1 MGIVKKENQVFF
13 DDKMQSRKNYL
24 FLTRYNNHL
33 NEVYNINRQPMLM
46 LDYFL
51 SAQPQLTPLQLTN
64 LHQSTIN
71 LHTLLCDNC
80 QPLNMRFV
88 IYV

>member
-1 MGIVKKENQVFF
+1 
-13 DDKMQSRKNYL
+13 
-24 FLTRYNNHL
+24 
-33 NEVYNINRQPMLM
+33 MLI

-51 SAQPQLTPLQLTN
+51 SAWPQLTPLQLTN

-71 LHTLLCDNC
+71 LHTLLCDIC

>member
-1 MGIVKKENQVFF
+1 
-13 DDKMQSRKNYL
+13 
-24 FLTRYNNHL
+24 
-33 NEVYNINRQPMLM
+33 MLM

>member
-1 MGIVKKENQVFF
+1 MTEYNQEKLLYFLIRYKKP
-13 DDKMQSRKNYL
+13 
-24 FLTRYNNHL
+24 L
-33 NEVYNINRQPMLM
+33 NEEYIIYRQPMLM

>member
-1 MGIVKKENQVFF
+1 
-13 DDKMQSRKNYL
+13 MQSRKNYFI

-33 NEVYNINRQPMLM
+33 NEVYNIYRQPMLI

-51 SAQPQLTPLQLTN
+51 RAQPQLTPLQLTN

>member
-1 MGIVKKENQVFF
+1 
-13 DDKMQSRKNYL
+13 MQSRKNYFI
-24 FLTRYNNHL
+24 FLKRYKNHL
-33 NEVYNINRQPMLM
+33 NEVYNIYRQPVLI

>member
-1 MGIVKKENQVFF
+1 MTKYNQEKITLFFNRIQKKP
-13 DDKMQSRKNYL
+13 
-24 FLTRYNNHL
+24 L
-33 NEVYNINRQPMLM
+33 NEEYIIYRQPMLM

>member
-1 MGIVKKENQVFF
+1 MTKYNQEKITLFFNRIQKK
-13 DDKMQSRKNYL
+13 S
-24 FLTRYNNHL
+24 L
-33 NEVYNINRQPMLM
+33 NEEYIIYRQPMLM

>member
-1 MGIVKKENQVFF
+1 M
-13 DDKMQSRKNYL
+13 Y
-24 FLTRYNNHL
+24 
-33 NEVYNINRQPMLM
+33 RQPMLM
-46 LDYFL
+46 EDYFEHT
-51 SAQPQLTPLQLTN
+51 AAANTLQLTN

-71 LHTLLCDNC
+71 LHTLLCDIC

>member
-1 MGIVKKENQVFF
+1 KK
-13 DDKMQSRKNYL
+13 KLLY
-24 FLTRYNNHL
+24 FLIRYKKIL
-33 NEVYNINRQPMLM
+33 DEEYIIYRQPMLM
-46 LDYFL
+46 VDYFL
-51 SAQPQLTPLQLTN
+51 SAHPRLTPLQLTN

-71 LHTLLCDNC
+71 LHTLLCDNY

>member
-1 MGIVKKENQVFF
+1 MTKCNQE
-13 DDKMQSRKNYL
+13 KITL
-24 FLTRYNNHL
+24 FLIRYKKPL
-33 NEVYNINRQPMLM
+33 NEKYIIYRQPMIM
-46 LDYFL
+46 VDYFL
-51 SAQPQLTPLQLTN
+51 STHPRLTPLQLTN

-80 QPLNMRFV
+80 QPLNMLFV

>member
-1 MGIVKKENQVFF
+1 FLIGYKKP
-13 DDKMQSRKNYL
+13 
-24 FLTRYNNHL
+24 L
-33 NEVYNINRQPMLM
+33 NEEYIIYRQPMLM
-46 LDYFL
+46 LDCFL

>member
-1 MGIVKKENQVFF
+1 KEKLF
-13 DDKMQSRKNYL
+13 Y

-33 NEVYNINRQPMLM
+33 NEVYNIYRQPMLI

>member
-1 MGIVKKENQVFF
+1 MTKYNQEKLLYFLIRYKKP
-13 DDKMQSRKNYL
+13 
-24 FLTRYNNHL
+24 L
-33 NEVYNINRQPMLM
+33 NEEYIIYRQPMLM